1 MIGRAYTAGL
11 IGADGYEITVEC
23 DILPGQQKFEMVGL
37 PDAAVKEA
45 KERVRSACLNS
56 GYPFPDTVVIMNL
69 APADKK
75 KEGSAYDLA
84 MLMSLLSSLDADGAR
99 EIDGL
104 SFIGELSLSGEVRPV
119 NGVLCRVLAA
129 KEAGKRA
136 VFVPLENAAEAAVVD
151 GIEVY
156 GVPSVRKLLDHLRG
170 IESIEKSTFDPASF
184 AEEGALCPFD
194 FSEVRGQEH
203 AKRAMEIAAAGGHN
217 ILLIGPPGTGKSMLA
232 KRLPGIMPPMTFDEA
247 VEATKVHSVAGLL
260 PPNTSLLKHRPFRAP
275 HHTATTVSLSGG
287 GSGFVKP
294 GEVSLAH
301 NGVLF
306 LDELPEYSKS
316 VTDILRQ
323 PLEDGKITVTRVSGS
338 VTYPSFV
345 TMVCAMNPCK
355 CGYYGHPEKPCTCT
369 EQARQNYISR
379 VSGPLM
385 DRIDLQIEVG
395 SLTYDEISDVTPA
408 ESSAS
413 IRERVIAAR
422 EFAIKRFAAAGEK
435 ITCNAQMSA
444 GQVRKYCVPDDE
456 GALALRMAYDR
467 LHLSGRGHDRL
478 LKVARTIADLAG
490 SEKILAMHILEAV
503 TLRTLDREDY

>member
-1 MIGRAYTAGL
+1 M
-11 IGADGYEITVEC
+11 GADGYEITVEC
-23 DILPGQQKFEMVGL
+23 DILPSKENFDMVGL
-37 PDAAVKEA
+37 PDTAVKEA

-56 GYPFPDTVVIMNL
+56 GYPFPDTAVTMNL

-84 MLMSLLSSLDADGAR
+84 MLMSLLAAMDADGAR
-99 EIDGL
+99 DVGEY
-104 SFIGELSLSGEVRPV
+104 SFIGELSLSGDVRSV

-129 KEAGKRA
+129 REAGRKA
-136 VFVPLENAAEAAVVD
+136 VFVPVENANEAAVVD
-151 GIEVY
+151 GITVY
-156 GVPSVRKLLDHLRG
+156 GVPTVRKLIDHLRD
-170 IESIEKSTFDPASF
+170 IEKLEPVTFDPASF
-184 AEEGALCPFD
+184 EGEGTLCPFD
-194 FSEVRGQEH
+194 FSEVRGQER
-203 AKRAMEIAAAGGHN
+203 AKRAMEVAAAGGHN

-232 KRLPGIMPPMTFDEA
+232 KRLPGILPPMTFDEA

-260 PPNTSLLKHRPFRAP
+260 PPHTSLLKHRPFRAP
-275 HHTATTVSLSGG
+275 HHTATTASLSGG

-323 PLEDGKITVTRVSGS
+323 PLEDGRITVTRVSGS

-345 TMVCAMNPCK
+345 TLVCAMNPCK
-355 CGYYGHPEKPCTCT
+355 CGYYGHPEKPCTCS
-369 EQARQNYISR
+369 EQSRQNYISR

-385 DRIDLQIEVG
+385 DRIDLQVEVG
-395 SLTYDEISDVTPA
+395 SLTYDQISDTTPG
-408 ESSAS
+408 ESSAD
-413 IRERVIAAR
+413 IRERVIRAR
-422 EFAIKRFAAAGEK
+422 QFAIARFKAAGEK
-435 ITCNAQMSA
+435 ITCNAQMGA

-456 GALALRMAYDR
+456 GSLALRVAYDR

-490 SEKILAMHILEAV
+490 SEKILAEHILEAI